1 MDRLYFY
8 VVFSSIPFYQ
18 SIDRYN
24 QAINIPLPKHS
35 DFDVRS
41 FEENMKTVRL
51 SMPAFRHSFYQIA
64 LLASGGGKVSSGGK
78 ELNLSNFALFFTQ
91 PGQIIQW
98 QVPKDWS
105 GYYLSVS
112 ESFYTMTLD
121 QFKLLPDFP
130 FFQKFTPAFS
140 LKPEEAKKI
149 LALFQIIDEEYH
161 TGGRHSSSV
170 IKSHLALIL
179 SYCLRFYERETLE
192 DEALGRQLALPDRF
206 KKELRNYA
214 LAVASGLVTDHK
226 SVSDFAEDLAISS
239 KHLSETIKKATGQ
252 SPIEHI
258 NQVLIEEAQKL
269 LLTTDMSV
277 KEVGY
282 YMGFSSPSYFNR
294 LFKKTTHTS
303 PAEFRKA

>member
-1 MDRLYFY
+1 M
-8 VVFSSIPFYQ
+8 FSSIPFYQ
-18 SIDRYN
+18 TIDRYN
-24 QAINIPLPKHS
+24 QAINIPLPKYS

-51 SMPAFRHSFYQIA
+51 SMPAFRHGFYQIA

-78 ELNLSNFALFFTQ
+78 VFDLDNFTLFFNQ

-98 QVPKDWS
+98 QVPKNWS

-112 ESFYTMTLD
+112 ESFYTMALD

-130 FFQKFTPAFS
+130 FFQKFTPAFK
-140 LKPEEAKKI
+140 LKPNEAEKI
-149 LALFQIIDEEYH
+149 LALFQEVDEEYQAN
-161 TGGRHSSSV
+161 TKHSVSV

-179 SYCLRFYERETLE
+179 SHCLRFYERETLE
-192 DEALGRQLALPDRF
+192 EEEQGLQLALPDRF

-214 LAVASGLVTDHK
+214 LAVGSGLITDHK

-239 KHLSETIKKATGQ
+239 KHLSETIKNATGQ

-294 LFKKTTHTS
+294 LFKKVTNTS